1 MLCLKTLLLRLWYN
15 CKYMAVVFIAPGYG
29 MLVVNSKSKKK
40 KTGLL
45 LGLRFTIL
53 SVLFKA
59 F

>member
-15 CKYMAVVFIAPGYG
+15 CNTWPVVFIAPGYG

-40 KTGLL
+40 KN
-45 LGLRFTIL
+45 RFA
-53 SVLFKA
+53 VGAPFHNFVCA